1 MSATPCRRTDEE
13 QEPEEFV
20 RFSLL
25 GPVRAWLAAE
35 ELPVG
40 PRQQRLV
47 LAALLAGA
55 GRPVSLTELIGLL
68 WEGDP
73 PASAVN
79 AVHRYVGALRR
90 LLEPGL
96 PARSSGRWLVRRAS
110 GYLLHVDAS
119 RLDLLEFRD
128 LVGQARA
135 AAADGELSASVDL
148 YLKALGLWQGHCAED
163 LGAVAAVHPAF
174 AMVEHEYAPVV
185 GEAATAALGC
195 GRASSVL
202 LPVRQAVDRCPL
214 DESLQASLL
223 LVLAADGKQAEAIMQ
238 FHSFRTRLVEEL
250 GVEPGAELRAA
261 QERVLRGSPVS
272 RSPES
277 GRSAMASSESRPL
290 PRRPWIVPAQLPPDL
305 PCFTGREQ
313 ALEQALNAAHRDGE
327 GLRVLAIDGIPGVG
341 KTALA
346 VHFAH
351 RVAAAFPDGQLYA
364 DLGGFASAREP
375 VDPGDVLYA
384 FLEALGVD
392 RNQIP
397 TSLEARSALF
407 RSVLSGRRVLVLLDN
422 VFDADQVRPL
432 LPGAAACMVVV
443 TSRSRLIGLAAAHG
457 ARLLA
462 LGLPSMAEAT
472 ACFLQRVGSMR
483 PDVDAAVVEE
493 IVVRCGRLP
502 LALAIVGARAVSRPE
517 QSLARVAAE
526 LAASQGSLHGFDEDD
541 SANDL
546 RGVFSWSFRRLSVE
560 ARSVFCLLP
569 LHRTAVFTTAALAS
583 LAGIPQ
589 GAAAMAAGELV
600 RARLLDARGRDR
612 YGAHSLVLAYAAELN
627 RAGETDR
634 VAALLRLQGHYRHS
648 ARFAARLLYVRSVS
662 RTDESPS
669 PGVTVEPLADATAAR
684 AWITDARAEMRRV
697 VDSPALALSNAS
709 QT

>member
-1 MSATPCRRTDEE
+1 MPTTPRRRTDEE
-13 QEPEEFV
+13 QEPEEVV

-25 GPVRAWLAAE
+25 GPVRAWVADE

-96 PARSSGRWLVRRAS
+96 PARSSGRWLVRRAA
-110 GYLLHVDAS
+110 GYLLHVDAG
-119 RLDLLEFRD
+119 RLDLLEFRG

-135 AAADGELSASVDL
+135 ATADGDLSAAVDL
-148 YLKALGLWQGHCAED
+148 YLKALGLWKGHCAED
-163 LGAVAAVHPAF
+163 LGAVAALHPAF

-195 GRASSVL
+195 GRAGSVL
-202 LPVRQAVDRCPL
+202 LPVRQAADRCPL

-238 FHSFRTRLVEEL
+238 YHSFRTRLVDEL

-261 QERVLRGSPVS
+261 QERVLRGSPLS

-277 GRSAMASSESRPL
+277 DTSPTVRSQPRAESR
-290 PRRPWIVPAQLPPDL
+290 RSWIVPAQLPPDL

-313 ALEQALNAAHRDGE
+313 ALAQALRAANRRGE
-327 GLRVLAIDGIPGVG
+327 GLRVLAIDGMPGVG

-364 DLGGFASAREP
+364 DLGGFASAGEP
-375 VDPGDVLYA
+375 ADPGDVLYA

-397 TSLEARSALF
+397 ASLNARSALF
-407 RSVLSGRRVLVLLDN
+407 RSVLSGRRVLVVLDN
-422 VFDADQVRPL
+422 ASDADQVRPL
-432 LPGAAACMVVV
+432 LPGTATCMVVV
-443 TSRSRLIGLAAAHG
+443 TGRSRLSGLATAHG

-462 LGLPSMAEAT
+462 LDVPSTAEAT
-472 ACFLQRVGSMR
+472 ACFLERVGSTH
-483 PDVDAAVVEE
+483 PDTDPAVVEE

-502 LALAIVGARAVSRPE
+502 LALAVVGARAVSRPE
-517 QSLARVAAE
+517 QPLARLAAE
-526 LAASQGSLHGFDEDD
+526 LTGAQGKLHGFDDD
-541 SANDL
+541 SANDV
-546 RGVFSWSFRRLSVE
+546 RGAFSWSYRRLGAE
-560 ARSVFCLLP
+560 ARRIFSLLP
-569 LHRTAVFTTAALAS
+569 LHRTADFTTAALAG
-583 LAGIPQ
+583 LAGVPRD
-589 GAAAMAAGELV
+589 AAATAAGELV
-600 RARLLDARGRDR
+600 RARLLDARGHDLF
-612 YGAHSLVLAYAAELN
+612 GAHSLVLAYAAELDRSGEAD
-627 RAGETDR
+627 RA
-634 VAALLRLQGHYRHS
+634 AAQPRPHGHPRHS
-648 ARFAARLLYVRSVS
+648 ARFAARLSYVRAAAHP
-662 RTDESPS
+662 DETLS
-669 PGVTVEPLADATAAR
+669 PGVTVEPLADAAAAR
-684 AWITDARAEMRRV
+684 AETTGTRAGLRSVTGRPASVLSDA
-697 VDSPALALSNAS
+697 SH
-709 QT
+709 T